1 MEITPSQEAGGEP
14 GDAEDAQVHLEEESL
29 GTKLRRSAVQK
40 GTARSPLTFCTSS
53 ATGESRV
60 ASPIKRTS

>member
-29 GTKLRRSAVQK
+29 GTKLRRLAVQE
-40 GTARSPLTFCTSS
+40 GTARSPLTFYTSS
-53 ATGESRV
+53 ATGGSRV
-60 ASPIKRTS
+60 ASPIKRAS